1 MYDTTVLVIGSAS
14 DASLR
19 LLPEAGDGVRFVIG
33 SRPED
38 FGSAALEAEAVF
50 FSGGKPPVLDTILM
64 SSPRVRWVHARW
76 AGLEGLL
83 STAIA
88 AHPAVLTNARGVY
101 SGALAEFALAA
112 ILYFAKDLGRMVRNQ
127 RAEKWEP
134 FDVEE
139 IRGKTLGIVG
149 YGHIGASIAERCRGC
164 GVRVLALRRSTVAP
178 AETLVDEWVPA
189 PRLRDLMARSDY
201 VAVALPATGETH
213 RMVDTAA
220 IEALKTSAVFV
231 NVGRG
236 STVDEG
242 ALIRALE
249 QGKIRG
255 AALDVFET
263 EPLPAGHP
271 FYRLENVLVSPHCA
285 DHTPTWRDDAV
296 RLFLENLARFR
307 SGEGL
312 RNIVDKTRGY

>member
-1 MYDTTVLVIGSAS
+1 MYDTTVLVVGSAS
-14 DASLR
+14 DDSLR
-19 LLPEAGDGVRFVIG
+19 LLAEAGDGVRFVIG

-38 FGSAALEAEAVF
+38 YGGAVLDADAVF
-50 FSGGKPPVLDTILM
+50 FSGGHPPVLDGVLAA
-64 SSPRVRWVHARW
+64 SPRVRWVHARW

-101 SGALAEFALAA
+101 SGALAEFVLGA
-112 ILYFAKDLGRMVRNQ
+112 ILYFAKDMARMVRNQ
-127 RAEKWEP
+127 RAGRWEP

-139 IRGKTLGIVG
+139 VRGKTLGIVG

-164 GVRVLALRRSTVAP
+164 GVRVLALRRHHAPP
-178 AETLVDEWVPA
+178 AEALVDEWVPA
-189 PRLRDLMARSDY
+189 TRLRELMARSDY
-201 VAVALPATGETH
+201 VAVALPATGETR
-213 RMVDTAA
+213 RMVDAA
-220 IEALKTSAVFV
+220 ALEALKPSAVFV

-236 STVDEG
+236 STVDED
-242 ALIRALE
+242 ALVRALE
-249 QGKIRG
+249 RGKIRG

-271 FYRLENVLVSPHCA
+271 LYRLENVLVSPHCA

-296 RLFLENLARFR
+296 RAFLANLARFR
-307 SGEGL
+307 RGEAL
-312 RNIVDKTRGY
+312 QNVVDKARGY